1 MSDTE
6 EIIIGDLKI
15 AGNVLTKMVR
25 ESAAV
30 VSGVS
35 SIKDVLVVPGENSLN
50 IDVTVSVGYKTIY
63 PEVAAEVQRVVID
76 DISRMTGVKVDEVN
90 VMVDRLDFSKE

>member
-1 MSDTE
+1 MSETE
-6 EIIIGDLKI
+6 EIVVGDLKI

-25 ESAAV
+25 ESAGAV
-30 VSGVS
+30 AGVS
-35 SIKDVLVVPGENSLN
+35 AVKDVAIAPGETSLN
-50 IDVTVSVGYKTIY
+50 IDITLNVGYKTIY
-63 PEVAAEVQRVVID
+63 PDTAADVQRAVID

>member
-6 EIIIGDLKI
+6 EIVIGDLKI

-25 ESAAV
+25 ESAAAV
-30 VSGVS
+30 NGVS
-35 SIKDVLVVPGENSLN
+35 TVKDVAVAPGENSIN
-50 IDVTVSVGYKTIY
+50 IDITAVVGYKTIY
-63 PEVAAEVQRVVID
+63 PEVAAEVQRVVHD